1 MALLEVDDIH
11 VFYGNIEA
19 LRGLSIQVDGGEMVA
34 VLGSNGAG
42 KTTTLRTL
50 SGLERARAGS
60 VRFDDQD
67 ITRTAAH
74 EIVGRGL
81 CQVPEGRRIFTTLTV
96 AENLALGGYL
106 MRNRQQELRQR
117 RDVVY
122 ETFPRLA
129 ERRGQL
135 AGTLSGG
142 EQQMLAIGRA
152 LMTRPRLITLDEPSL
167 GLSPLLARAIL
178 KIVRRFADE
187 GVAVLVVEQNAR
199 QALAV
204 ADRAYVLETGRIVLE
219 GAASDLA
226 ADERVQKAYLGGFEQ
241 IVEEEEG
248 REKEKEKE
256 DPSPLRGGY

>member
-1 MALLEVDDIH
+1 MPLLEVDDIH

-60 VRFDDQD
+60 VRFDGQD

-74 EIVGRGL
+74 EIVSLGL

-106 MRNRQQELRQR
+106 IRNRQRELRQR
-117 RDVVY
+117 RDFVY
-122 ETFPRLA
+122 RTFPRLA

-152 LMTRPRLITLDEPSL
+152 LMTQPRLITLDEPSL

-219 GAASDLA
+219 GPAADLA

-241 IVEEEEG
+241 IVEEEKEEG
-248 REKEKEKE
+248 TS
-256 DPSPLRGGY
+256 PSPTRGG

>member
-1 MALLEVDDIH
+1 MALLELKGVDAL
-11 VFYGNIEA
+11 YGRVRA
-19 LRGLSIQVDGGEMVA
+19 LRGVTINVDQGEVVA
-34 VLGSNGAG
+34 LIGSNGAG
-42 KTTTLRTL
+42 KTTTLRTI
-50 SGLERARAGS
+50 SGLMHPPSGS
-60 VRFDDQD
+60 ISFNGKD
-67 ITRTAAH
+67 ISRMAAH
-74 EIVGRGL
+74 DIVGLGI
-81 CQVPEGRRIFTTLTV
+81 CQSPEGRRLFPRMQVID
-96 AENLALGGYL
+96 NLRMGAFLRKDKDGIQKD
-106 MRNRQQELRQR
+106 MERVFEL
-117 RDVVY
+117 
-122 ETFPRLA
+122 FPRLK
-129 ERRGQL
+129 ERTAQL

-152 LMTRPRLITLDEPSL
+152 LMTQPRLITLDEPSL

-256 DPSPLRGGY
+256 GPSPLRGG

>member
-1 MALLEVDDIH
+1 
-11 VFYGNIEA
+11 
-19 LRGLSIQVDGGEMVA
+19 
-34 VLGSNGAG
+34 
-42 KTTTLRTL
+42 
-50 SGLERARAGS
+50 
-60 VRFDDQD
+60 
-67 ITRTAAH
+67 
-74 EIVGRGL
+74 
-81 CQVPEGRRIFTTLTV
+81 
-96 AENLALGGYL
+96 
-106 MRNRQQELRQR
+106 
-117 RDVVY
+117 
-122 ETFPRLA
+122 
-129 ERRGQL
+129 
-135 AGTLSGG
+135 
-142 EQQMLAIGRA
+142 
-152 LMTRPRLITLDEPSL
+152 MTRPRLITLDEPSL

-256 DPSPLRGGY
+256 DPSPLRGG